1 MFMRIWSFTVWLHA
15 TLGTVAFAVLIA
27 FALYILYVAKTHA
40 GIDIFPHAGLH
51 LPGPRTLV
59 KMIARW
65 LAS

>member
-1 MFMRIWSFTVWLHA
+1 MLMRIWNFAIWLHA
-15 TLGTVAFAVLIA
+15 TFGTVAFAALIV
-27 FALYILYVAKTHA
+27 FALYILYVIKMHA

-59 KMIARW
+59 RMIAHW

>member
-1 MFMRIWSFTVWLHA
+1 MRIWNFTVWLHA
-15 TLGTVAFAVLIA
+15 TLGTIAFAVLIA
-27 FALYILYVAKTHA
+27 VALYVLYVVKMHA

-65 LAS
+65 ITS